1 MIDAR
6 CDVLLREMRDAT
18 RDALK
23 FAGNA
28 SGEDFLADDLLQN
41 AVAMT
46 LVRVGEAAT
55 KISHDYPAF
64 IDNHPETRWASM
76 RGLRNAIAHAY
87 HDVDFVIL
95 WRIVADHLPALLTQ
109 LDAILDAPGR

>member
-1 MIDAR
+1 
-6 CDVLLREMRDAT
+6 
-18 RDALK
+18 
-23 FAGNA
+23 
-28 SGEDFLADDLLQN
+28 
-41 AVAMT
+41 
-46 LVRVGEAAT
+46 
-55 KISHDYPAF
+55 
-64 IDNHPETRWASM
+64 M